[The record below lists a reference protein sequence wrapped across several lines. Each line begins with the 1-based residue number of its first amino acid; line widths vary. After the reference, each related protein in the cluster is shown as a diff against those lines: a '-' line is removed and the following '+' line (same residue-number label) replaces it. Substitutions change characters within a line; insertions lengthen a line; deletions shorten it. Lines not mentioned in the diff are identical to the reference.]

1 MAFDN
6 KDLEA
11 EVTQLTMRSN
21 GIALDEN
28 GRITFL
34 DASILETIVAG
45 KLSLSYKLT
54 QDTFKLN
61 DFMCSGPNIFYC
73 GAKPKMTLA

>member
-21 GIALDEN
+21 GIALDES

-34 DASILETIVAG
+34 DSSILETIVAG
-45 KLSLSYKLT
+45 KLSLSSKLAT
-54 QDTFKLN
+54 GTNKFQCPTTNEFQ
-61 DFMCSGPNIFYC
+61 CSGF
-73 GAKPKMTLA
+73 KMTLA

>member
-21 GIALDEN
+21 GIALDES

-34 DASILETIVAG
+34 DSSILETIVAG
-45 KLSLSYKLT
+45 KLPLSSKLAN
-54 QDTFKLN
+54 DTTNYLCPTN
-61 DFMCSGPNIFYC
+61 AYQC
-73 GAKPKMTLA
+73 GKTKMTLA

>member
-21 GIALDEN
+21 GIALDES
-28 GRITFL
+28 GRVIFL
-34 DASILETIVAG
+34 DSSILETIVAG
-45 KLSLSYKLT
+45 KLSLSNKL
-54 QDTFKLN
+54 LN
-61 DFMCSGPNIFYC
+61 EVMCMGPNILC

>member
-6 KDLEA
+6 KYLEA

-21 GIALDEN
+21 GIALDES

-34 DASILETIVAG
+34 DSSILETIVAG
-45 KLSLSYKLT
+45 KLSLSNKL
-54 QDTFKLN
+54 LN
-61 DFMCSGPNIFYC
+61 DGMCMGPNILC

>member
-45 KLSLSYKLT
+45 KLPLSNKRPKENGSLCG
-54 QDTFKLN
+54 LN
-61 DFMCSGPNIFYC
+61 VYQCTNKSN
-73 GAKPKMTLA
+73 MTLA

>member
-34 DASILETIVAG
+34 DSGILETIVAG
-45 KLSLSYKLT
+45 
-54 QDTFKLN
+54 
-61 DFMCSGPNIFYC
+61 
-73 GAKPKMTLA
+73 ARPKGVFLDSTNTYQCINNSCLRSSVK

>member
-6 KDLEA
+6 KDLES

-21 GIALDEN
+21 GIALDES

-34 DASILETIVAG
+34 DSSVLETIVAG
-45 KLSLSYKLT
+45 KLPLSNKLPK
-54 QDTFKLN
+54 DTTNYLCPTN
-61 DFMCSGPNIFYC
+61 AYQC
-73 GAKPKMTLA
+73 GKTKMTLA

>member
-21 GIALDEN
+21 GIALDES
-28 GRITFL
+28 GRIIFL
-34 DASILETIVAG
+34 ESSILETIVAG
-45 KLSLSYKLT
+45 KLSLSKNLT
-54 QDTFKLN
+54 NDTLN
-61 DFMCSGPNIFYC
+61 QTDFMCGTNNFYQC
-73 GAKPKMTLA
+73 GKTKMTLA

>member
-21 GIALDEN
+21 GIALDES

-34 DASILETIVAG
+34 DSSILETIVAG
-45 KLSLSYKLT
+45 KLSLSSKLAT
-54 QDTFKLN
+54 STNEFQCPTTNKFQ
-61 DFMCSGPNIFYC
+61 CSGF
-73 GAKPKMTLA
+73 KMTLT